1 MVTLTVVGPRAGT
14 GKTTTAINLAAE
26 LAAAGRH
33 VALLDL
39 DPNAGATRAL
49 GHLPESDPW
58 QAEPVEIRLDAAARG
73 VLRLARGGRALVGAR
88 GHDVRVLMG
97 ALSDRSDMLVV
108 DLPPGATALTTAAV
122 EAADVLLTPVP
133 ADGGVA
139 DVRAAAQLRTVL
151 GGAGTDLRIVLVRQ
165 PAVAPSSLRAL
176 FDEAYPRAL
185 CGDDVPE
192 DLAAAN
198 AARLGV
204 PLRVH
209 APESDAGRA
218 YRSLARELSAYHRA
232 AEGFAAA

>member
-1 MVTLTVVGPRAGT
+1 MVTVTVVGPRAGT

-26 LAAAGRH
+26 LAAAGRR

-39 DPNAGATRAL
+39 DPEAGATRAL

-58 QAEPVEIRLDAAARG
+58 QAEPVEIRLDGAARG
-73 VLRLARGGRALVGAR
+73 DLRLARGGRALAGAR

-97 ALSDRSDMLVV
+97 ALSDVSDVLVI

-151 GGAGTDLRIVLVRQ
+151 GGAGTALRIVLVRQ
-165 PAVAPSSLRAL
+165 PALASTELRSLL
-176 FDEAYPRAL
+176 DEAYPRAL
-185 CGDDVPE
+185 CGADIAE
-192 DLAAAN
+192 DAAAAN

-209 APESDAGRA
+209 APESEAARA
-218 YRSLARELSAYHRA
+218 YRRLARELSAYHDA